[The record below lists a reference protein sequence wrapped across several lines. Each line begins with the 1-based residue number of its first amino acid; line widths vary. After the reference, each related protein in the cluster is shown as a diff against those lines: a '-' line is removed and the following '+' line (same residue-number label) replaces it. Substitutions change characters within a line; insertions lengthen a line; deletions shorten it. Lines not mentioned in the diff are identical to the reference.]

1 MWPYAWPVP
10 GKLRQ
15 WAGSSL
21 CNTSPKRFRGRFKR
35 RYGLRLWLRFRLGQR
50 SRPGPGFRGRLRRYG
65 FWLWLR
71 FRRGRRPRPG
81 FRRLRP
87 WSGRRPRRR
96 FRVRRP
102 RHWRPLRLR
111 DRRRLYWFGACRFR
125 PCRFRLAG
133 IVGYVARMNCGS
145 AGEICCH
152 PGILPGRAVTIRAA
166 AASGQV
172 ACTRPWGCPVLCATA
187 AWALAARC
195 SSQTCRAARLVTVY
209 RPGQACRADRL
220 GRRGATCA
228 RSCATGRCPAPWGA

>member
-1 MWPYAWPVP
+1 MWPYARPVP

-21 CNTSPKRFRGRFKR
+21 CSASRKRFRGRR
-35 RYGLRLWLRFRLGQR
+35 RSGLRLWLGFRLGQR

-65 FWLWLR
+65 FWLWPG

-111 DRRRLYWFGACRFR
+111 DRRRLCWFGACRFR

-152 PGILPGRAVTIRAA
+152 PWILPGRAVTIRAA

-172 ACTRPWGCPVLCATA
+172 ACTRAMGVSGSVRDGSVGVGGAVLVADLQGRPAGDRVST
-187 AWALAARC
+187 RTSM
-195 SSQTCRAARLVTVY
+195 SS
-209 RPGQACRADRL
+209 
-220 GRRGATCA
+220 
-228 RSCATGRCPAPWGA
+228 